1 MSRTANIP
9 ALITLF
15 RSSLFSFLFLLSCED
30 IGKGYN
36 WQGETPPGFSR
47 IFGTRGYD
55 YGWNAAHSP
64 FDGGIIVVGTRSPQ
78 INGQTDLWAIKTDS
92 RGLVEWDRSFGGGG
106 NEDGYDVIATSDG
119 GFLFVG
125 HTWSFG
131 NAQQVYAVKTDF
143 HGNTVWE
150 KTFGG
155 GMWDVGEAVIEIK
168 GGGYIIAGHSN
179 SPGISSGNTDVYLIK
194 IDQDGNQLWQKA
206 HGNPAFPNHE
216 WAYDITQLPDE
227 GFLVVG
233 GRNRYNYGSKN
244 GLVLR
249 TDKEGTLLWEKEFLE
264 EGQAEETVYSIS
276 NTNNGNY
283 FICSTTNSVAEPGIY
298 QPKISK
304 IDLEGNID
312 WQRTFAANGKNYHRF
327 HAAGTKKGDIVLVGS
342 SGRAVAR
349 GYDEDAFMVRIDE
362 KGNIIWS
369 YPYGTYDNDDWGWS
383 VFETPDNNIVFVGST
398 KSFGAS
404 LFDIYLVGTNAEGI
418 SQ

>member
-1 MSRTANIP
+1 MQ
-9 ALITLF
+9 LF
-15 RSSLFSFLFLLSCED
+15 RFVFLCFLIFFACED
-30 IGKGYN
+30 IGKDYN
-36 WQGETPPGFSR
+36 WQGKKSFGFTQKY
-47 IFGTRGYD
+47 GTIGYD
-55 YGWNAAHSP
+55 YGWKAEYSP
-64 FDGGIIVVGTRSPQ
+64 FDGGIIIVGRQQTNV
-78 INGQTDLWAIKTDS
+78 NGQTDLWAIKTNHL
-92 RGLVEWDRSFGGGG
+92 GLVEWEKTFGGSA
-106 NEDGYDVIATSDG
+106 NEEGYDVIATSDG
-119 GFLFVG
+119 GFLFLG
-125 HTWSFG
+125 YTWSFG
-131 NAQQVYAVKTDF
+131 SSQQFYAVKTDF
-143 HGNTVWE
+143 HGNLEWE
-150 KTFGG
+150 KTYGG
-155 GMWDVGEAVIEIK
+155 SNWEVGNAVIEVT
-168 GGGYIIAGHSN
+168 GGGYILAGYSN

-233 GRNRYNYGSKN
+233 GRNRYSYGSKN

-283 FICSTTNSVAEPGIY
+283 FICSTTNSIAEPGIY

-312 WQRTFAANGKNYHRF
+312 WQRTFAANGKYYHRF
-327 HAAGTKKGDIVLVGS
+327 HATGKKGDIVLVGS
-342 SGRAVAR
+342 SGRQVAT
-349 GYDEDAFMVRIDE
+349 GYDEDAFMVRIDD